1 MKIYLNGD
9 AISNLAQKLA
19 QLQQRAKPAI
29 NEMLMNGSD
38 FLIEA
43 LKRGCESY
51 GHVNTGGLR
60 ESIDRKS
67 PPKVTDDGGEVI
79 VTFKGTN
86 EHGVRYGEIMAYLNY
101 GTAGGKIQADHW
113 VDNTVA
119 EAMPIATQ
127 IMNDTLNKYL
137 NA

>member
-1 MKIYLNGD
+1 MKIYINSD
-9 AISNLAQKLA
+9 RIDNLALKLA
-19 QLQQRAKPAI
+19 RLQQRAKPAI

-43 LKRGCESY
+43 LKRGCDSY
-51 GHVNTGGLR
+51 GHVKTGGLR

-67 PPKVTDDGGEVI
+67 PPEVTDDGGEVI

-86 EHGVRYGEIMAYLNY
+86 EHGVRYGAIMAYLNY
-101 GTAGGKIQADHW
+101 GTSSIPADHW

-119 EAMPIATQ
+119 ESMPIVTQ
-127 IMNDTLNKYL
+127 IMNDTLNKHL
-137 NA
+137 NR